1 MFPKY
6 VRVNTRDIDLAIR
19 EAMRP
24 MTQFFDPRHDG
35 IPFFSNEMTGND
47 WGNGHHASFSMAHI
61 PGRWLNALLSAE
73 DVLGLCVCEDVVET
87 LAKWAYRAITLPGI
101 RLPGCIDPKTM
112 EVVKQ
117 TDLHNLREQMHAL
130 YALYRYRGNEKA
142 KVMALEMIDTLDA
155 FFDDTTGQLDEDA
168 FRHATGGQ
176 ILKWTGM
183 NPDYP
188 FPLTFGRYIGP
199 LVKFYRATGESRAL
213 AQALRLKQFCFQHVL
228 NQRGDYSAWRF
239 GNHTHSTTAMISS
252 LAQLMDVTRDI
263 EILQRIQAFMDRGL
277 KEIALDFGWC
287 IENYNRSDNVGEIN
301 NTADIL
307 ETCLIL
313 GKWGIPGMYARAER
327 ILRGHLL
334 PSQLLDTCFIPE
346 DEDESHTTRYHM
358 PSRAKGAFG
367 FPCPYGHEDHPGA
380 NISFNWDIVG
390 GAVGG
395 LCEAKRAQFTLD
407 GTLFSVNLLFDG
419 QHPLA
424 SFKSPYGRD
433 GMASLTLM
441 RQGVSPRVRIPSGVS
456 DWHVTGAYAKQ
467 EGEWLYLMDMPLNVP
482 CHISFQMTPQQKLY
496 PFRDRCYQVIWL
508 GEEITGFSSPGKR
521 LCYFPN
527 PNQPK
532 G

>member
-1 MFPKY
+1 M
-6 VRVNTRDIDLAIR
+6 
-19 EAMRP
+19 
-24 MTQFFDPRHDG
+24 
-35 IPFFSNEMTGND
+35 
-47 WGNGHHASFSMAHI
+47 
-61 PGRWLNALLSAE
+61 
-73 DVLGLCVCEDVVET
+73 
-87 LAKWAYRAITLPGI
+87 AYRAITLPGI

-176 ILKWTGM
+176 ILKWPGM

-313 GKWGIPGMYARAER
+313 GKWGIPGMYARGRTHFA
-327 ILRGHLL
+327 RG
-334 PSQLLDTCFIPE
+334 TCFRPNYWIPVLFQKTKMSPTQH
-346 DEDESHTTRYHM
+346 DTICPPGPKALSGSPAPMVTR
-358 PSRAKGAFG
+358 
-367 FPCPYGHEDHPGA
+367 
-380 NISFNWDIVG
+380 I
-390 GAVGG
+390 
-395 LCEAKRAQFTLD
+395 
-407 GTLFSVNLLFDG
+407 
-419 QHPLA
+419 
-424 SFKSPYGRD
+424 
-433 GMASLTLM
+433 
-441 RQGVSPRVRIPSGVS
+441 IPAPIFHSIGILWAEPWV
-456 DWHVTGAYAKQ
+456 DYAKPSAHNLRWM
-467 EGEWLYLMDMPLNVP
+467 GHCSASICSSTDSILSLPLKALMAVTEWP
-482 CHISFQMTPQQKLY
+482 
-496 PFRDRCYQVIWL
+496 R
-508 GEEITGFSSPGKR
+508 SPSCAKA
-521 LCYFPN
+521 FPHGCAF
-527 PNQPK
+527 PPASPI
-532 G
+532 GT